1 MKLKFPQQ
9 KNLLSVI
16 IPVYN
21 EKKTIDIILNKIIS
35 LNINKE
41 IIIVNDGSTDE
52 TKQKLLKFRKKKIIK
67 IINLKKNFGKG
78 YAIRRGI
85 EEVKGELIVIQDAD
99 LEYNPEDY
107 YKLIRSVKLYKSKF
121 VIGSRVLSNKIY
133 ERPNGFISDLLV
145 IINKF
150 FSFVTSKIVKQK
162 ITDPQSCYKLFTY
175 DLAKKI
181 ILKENGFS
189 FCNEIIFEVR
199 KLGVKIYEVPISYKG
214 RSYNEGKKIN
224 LKHGLKMLFYLI
236 KNYLN

>member
-9 KNLLSVI
+9 KNLLSII

-35 LNINKE
+35 LKINKE

-67 IINLKKNFGKG
+67 IIDLKKNFGKG

-150 FSFVTSKIVKQK
+150 FSFITSKIVKQK

-214 RSYNEGKKIN
+214 RSYDEGKKIN
-224 LKHGLKMLFYLI
+224 LKHGLKMLFFLI

>member
-1 MKLKFPQQ
+1 M
-9 KNLLSVI
+9 
-16 IPVYN
+16 
-21 EKKTIDIILNKIIS
+21 
-35 LNINKE
+35 
-41 IIIVNDGSTDE
+41 
-52 TKQKLLKFRKKKIIK
+52 
-67 IINLKKNFGKG
+67 
-78 YAIRRGI
+78 
-85 EEVKGELIVIQDAD
+85 IVIQDAD

-150 FSFVTSKIVKQK
+150 FSFITSKIVKQK

-214 RSYNEGKKIN
+214 RSYDEGKKIN
-224 LKHGLKMLFYLI
+224 LKHGLKMLFFLI